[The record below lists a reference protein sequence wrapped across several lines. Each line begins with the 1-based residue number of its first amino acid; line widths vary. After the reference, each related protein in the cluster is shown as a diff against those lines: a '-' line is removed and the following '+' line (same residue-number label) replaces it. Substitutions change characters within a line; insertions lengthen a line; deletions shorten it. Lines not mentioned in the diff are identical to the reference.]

1 MGAGVTEDDR
11 VEMAMRLMRMQKTLK
26 DVIDNILV
34 QAELIH
40 SAGAPGLAFSMHMVR
55 ESLAVY
61 SKELNRTVTR
71 IINEGD
77 A

>member
-1 MGAGVTEDDR
+1 MGARVTEDDR

-34 QAELIH
+34 QAEIIKD
-40 SAGAPGLAFSMHMVR
+40 AGAPGLAFSMHMVR

-71 IINEGD
+71 IINGSD
-77 A
+77 S